1 MDKGW
6 CLIEVTWKYLPYL
19 LTLIISTPTI
29 PMFPQN
35 SQMLTMMGGLNKI
48 DFDKV
53 IATPQSYLTTV
64 KGGIIADN
72 YGLFAPFMYVK

>member
-1 MDKGW
+1 MVSDWG
-6 CLIEVTWKYLPYL
+6 YLKIFAL
-19 LTLIISTPTI
+19 LTNLNYIYTKSTNVSS
-29 PMFPQN
+29 N

>member
-1 MDKGW
+1 MVSDWG
-6 CLIEVTWKYLPYL
+6 YLKIFALL
-19 LTLIISTPTI
+19 LTLIISTPTSI
-29 PMFPQN
+29 MFPQN
-35 SQMLTMMGGLNKI
+35 SQMLTLMGVLNKI

-72 YGLFAPFMYVK
+72 YGIFAPFKYVQ

>member
-1 MDKGW
+1 
-6 CLIEVTWKYLPYL
+6 
-19 LTLIISTPTI
+19 
-29 PMFPQN
+29 MFPQN

-53 IATPQSYLTTV
+53 IATPQSYLTAV

>member
-1 MDKGW
+1 MVSDWG
-6 CLIEVTWKYLPYL
+6 YLKIFAL
-19 LTLIISTPTI
+19 LTNLNYIYTNFYNVSS
-29 PMFPQN
+29 N